1 MMKQLTLLHRAMVLT
16 VLVIIAGCGDAPDL
30 RDQRLAEFARDT
42 MQEQR
47 LQNERMADQSGAVV
61 EESRQLAETA

>member
-1 MMKQLTLLHRAMVLT
+1 MKTLVLLPLALFLML
-16 VLVIIAGCGDAPDL
+16 LVIIAGCGDAPDL

-42 MQEQR
+42 VHEQR

-61 EESRQLAETA
+61 SIR